1 MLFSRKSMKYNRLKG
16 IDFMETKKT
25 ENNNK
30 NNSLP
35 AQKKRGRPKGSKNSH
50 KSKRKDMD
58 INALTEPGENA
69 KMINYTVALS
79 SLPKIDY
86 NDITQV
92 KNRIH
97 EFYTISAEYDYK
109 LTVAALALSFG
120 ISRITLFTWLTGKSE
135 AVKNKECLNTIK
147 AVYDSI
153 NTQYEVLM
161 NNGKINPVAG
171 IFLMKNNLGYKD
183 TTDHVITANNE
194 PAYTLTDI
202 TEKAGLLED

>member
-1 MLFSRKSMKYNRLKG
+1 MKYNRLKG

-25 ENNNK
+25 ENNIK
-30 NNSLP
+30 NNSLQ
-35 AQKKRGRPKGSKNSH
+35 AQKKRGRPKGSKNTT
-50 KSKRKDMD
+50 KRKDHD
-58 INALTEPGENA
+58 IDYLTEPGENA
-69 KMINYTVALS
+69 KMINYTIALS
-79 SLPKIDY
+79 GLPKIDY

-97 EFYTISAEYDYK
+97 EFYNISAEYDYK

-120 ISRITLFTWLTGKSE
+120 INRITLFNWLTGKTE
-135 AVKNKECLNTIK
+135 TVKNRECLNAIK
-147 AVYDSI
+147 AVYDTI
-153 NTQYEVLM
+153 NTQYELLM
-161 NNGKINPVAG
+161 NNGKINPVSG

>member
-1 MLFSRKSMKYNRLKG
+1 MKYNRLKG

-25 ENNNK
+25 ENNIK

-35 AQKKRGRPKGSKNSH
+35 AQKKRGRPKGSKNTT
-50 KSKRKDMD
+50 KRKDHD
-58 INALTEPGENA
+58 IDYLAEPGENA
-69 KMINYTVALS
+69 KMINYTIALS
-79 SLPKIDY
+79 GLPKIDY

-97 EFYTISAEYDYK
+97 EFYSISAEYDYK

-120 ISRITLFTWLTGKSE
+120 INRITLFNWLTGKTE
-135 AVKNKECLNTIK
+135 TVKNRECLNAIK
-147 AVYDSI
+147 AVYDTI
-153 NTQYEVLM
+153 NTQYELLM
-161 NNGKINPVAG
+161 NNGKINPVSG

-183 TTDHVITANNE
+183 TTDHIITANNE
-194 PAYTLTDI
+194 SAYTLTDI

>member
-1 MLFSRKSMKYNRLKG
+1 
-16 IDFMETKKT
+16 
-25 ENNNK
+25 
-30 NNSLP
+30 
-35 AQKKRGRPKGSKNSH
+35 
-50 KSKRKDMD
+50 
-58 INALTEPGENA
+58 
-69 KMINYTVALS
+69 MINYTVALS
-79 SLPKIDY
+79 SLPKINY

-92 KNRIH
+92 KQRIH

-135 AVKNKECLNTIK
+135 AVKNKECINTLK
-147 AVYDSI
+147 AVDDSI
-153 NTQYEVLM
+153 NTQYEILM

-183 TTDHVITANNE
+183 TTDHVITANSE
-194 PAYTLTDI
+194 PAFTLTDI